1 MDAKDSKPYPVIKK
15 TVMRLYNGVRKGRS
29 GQIGRVT
36 WWMGLLST
44 SNKSL
49 EEMAEDARTTCP
61 DFLRTRLIDVP
72 MPLPRRA
79 FEELHGLSVRSFS
92 VKLSNIVRNH
102 HGGPSVLF
110 VKGLAAWRERNPEEL
125 DAFLSNRR
133 DWYRGDAKQVINA
146 GTRRSAR
153 VTDSFGK
160 IYAAGC
166 AAIKLKILPWSG
178 AELGDALIACEQAH
192 IDQLAG
198 ALTGLGG
205 EMRPADAW
213 KGLVAHVRTHRRE
226 FVDLRTRLLNDEA
239 AHDHE
244 QCLGYVNKQKNGP
257 LEYLFSE
264 AILCRICG
272 SRGGWDRLAA
282 RLKGEGALVSDQRGK
297 VVKRQIFEKSD
308 DPRRGRRYVV
318 AIQAGAFRTKST
330 SAETRPTTPSIP
342 AQAAARPAVAKPT
355 TTAAPLP
362 ATTRRRP
369 VLREVSRN
377 RLRVAETDASD
388 LAKILAV
395 HKKLV
400 RARTVTLSRVGGQL
414 CVTSFVQSSR
424 LALQSTFASPGADL
438 KATVRAATL
447 SALARSPSS
456 RMEVKDGRLVI
467 TSKSVTAD
475 IPLLREEEVSFPRNR
490 NKLNAS
496 HRRSMVAP

>member
-1 MDAKDSKPYPVIKK
+1 VIKK

-29 GQIGRVT
+29 GQIGRLT

-61 DFLRTRLIDVP
+61 DSLRTRLIDVP

-92 VKLSNIVRNH
+92 VKLLNIVRNH

-110 VKGLAAWRERNPEEL
+110 VRRVAAWRERNPEEL
-125 DAFLSNRR
+125 DDFLSKRR
-133 DWYRGDAKQVINA
+133 DWYRGRAKQVIHS

-166 AAIKLKILPWSG
+166 AAIELKILPWSG
-178 AELGDALIACEQAH
+178 AELGGALIACEQAH

-213 KGLVAHVRTHRRE
+213 KRLVAHGRAHRHE
-226 FVDLRTRLLNDEA
+226 FVDLRTRLLDDEA

-272 SRGGWDRLAA
+272 SRGGWERLAA
-282 RLKGEGALVSDQRGK
+282 RLKDEGALLCDLRGK
-297 VVKRQIFEKSD
+297 VVKRQIFEKSN

-318 AIQAGAFRTKST
+318 ANSGERIPNKVYKRRNASDDAIHPCPSRRTTRSGEADNDPCAVARRAAPST
-330 SAETRPTTPSIP
+330 SFTGGESKSPGRCKDIRCAQSRENIGL
-342 AQAAARPAVAKPT
+342 AQAVCGCAECR
-355 TTAAPLP
+355 
-362 ATTRRRP
+362 AT
-369 VLREVSRN
+369 
-377 RLRVAETDASD
+377 
-388 LAKILAV
+388 
-395 HKKLV
+395 
-400 RARTVTLSRVGGQL
+400 
-414 CVTSFVQSSR
+414 SS
-424 LALQSTFASPGADL
+424 
-438 KATVRAATL
+438 
-447 SALARSPSS
+447 
-456 RMEVKDGRLVI
+456 E
-467 TSKSVTAD
+467 
-475 IPLLREEEVSFPRNR
+475 
-490 NKLNAS
+490 
-496 HRRSMVAP
+496 